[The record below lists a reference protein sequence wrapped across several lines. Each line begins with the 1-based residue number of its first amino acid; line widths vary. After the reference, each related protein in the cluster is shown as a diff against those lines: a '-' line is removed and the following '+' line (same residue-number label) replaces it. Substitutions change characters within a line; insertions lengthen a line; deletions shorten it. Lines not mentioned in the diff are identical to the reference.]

1 MSTSNGQVVQGADTH
16 NHLLLIEPEEV
27 VFTNVRINQVQHLN
41 QRSTSICTSAFEY
54 CMTPPPPPPPHV
66 PTWLPQTYSQCVR
79 ITNPSAHTVAFSVRP
94 GAPERY
100 AVVPASTVRLPPNA
114 HALFEVRLRLARA
127 PHPKRAGAD
136 VAHKDVFHVHGD
148 HFSQKFFGVF
158 YAWGGKAAALPRAL
172 SPPTQRVC
180 ASLLLFQFQLHCSF
194 FNFSYPF
201 RWLTTAQNSH
211 TASSE
216 RCAALVGV
224 GGRCR
229 VVVVV
234 IIVRA
239 ILGARARVVVASASR
254 RRRRAHAVARA
265 LVARARDRVCA
276 CAPRARRGAG
286 ATETA
291 RAAARD

>member
-1 MSTSNGQVVQGADTH
+1 M
-16 NHLLLIEPEEV
+16 
-27 VFTNVRINQVQHLN
+27 
-41 QRSTSICTSAFEY
+41 
-54 CMTPPPPPPPHV
+54 
-66 PTWLPQTYSQCVR
+66 R

-127 PHPKRAGAD
+127 PHPKRAGAG

-172 SPPTQRVC
+172 SPPTQRVRVDR
-180 ASLLLFQFQLHCSF
+180 FQFHCF
-194 FNFSYPF
+194 IYIFIIRFVCF
-201 RWLTTAQNSH
+201 AMQNN
-211 TASSE
+211 TDIVPSE
-216 RCAALVGV
+216 RCIALVSV
-224 GGRCR
+224 GGRR
-229 VVVVV
+229 RVLGLVVVV
-234 IIVRA
+234 RD
-239 ILGARARVVVASASR
+239 ILGARARVVGASASR

-265 LVARARDRVCA
+265 LVARARDRVCSHA
-276 CAPRARRGAG
+276 SGARRGAG

-291 RAAARD
+291 RAAA